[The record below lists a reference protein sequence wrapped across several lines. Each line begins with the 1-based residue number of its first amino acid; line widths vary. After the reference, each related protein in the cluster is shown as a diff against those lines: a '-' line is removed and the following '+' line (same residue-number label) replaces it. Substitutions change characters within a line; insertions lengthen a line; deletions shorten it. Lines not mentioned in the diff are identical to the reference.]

1 MKRILVASVVAVL
14 AVATGNTQPASPKG
28 LQDEGTFGL
37 YVNEERIGTLTFKL
51 GADGSF
57 TNEAVL
63 GIAGQT
69 ATTVDTVVVD
79 ADGRWTRL
87 ETRGAQG
94 TITTIREGDT
104 AKRTFKEKTDIITV
118 KPGAVLFSNYG
129 PALMSVMLRQY
140 DRAKGGKQ
148 ALSVIV
154 LPGAA
159 VGGSLELKET
169 VERSVAGKDLP
180 LDHFLFEMAGIELHL
195 YADATGKLYLA
206 EVPQQR
212 AAYVRDG
219 YESLRKATDT
229 DTLISKPTFDI
240 VAEQVMAPARDG
252 VRLATAVWRPK
263 GEGRFPVVLI
273 RTPYKK
279 EMLELNA
286 KFYARRGYAVAVQD
300 CRGRFGSEGTWEPF
314 VHERKD
320 GYDAVEW
327 AAAQPWSNGK
337 VGMIGGSYVGWVQ
350 WWAAVERP
358 PHLVTIVPNVS
369 PPDPFYNIPYEYG
382 TFFVLGAIWWAD
394 ILESNA
400 TADLSGAA
408 MSRIG
413 EKKYMQLLRPLPV
426 IDLDR
431 AILGKENA
439 YWRTWIRH
447 PDNDAYWAR
456 ANFLDELK
464 RARIPVFHQSGWFDG
479 DGIGTKL
486 NYQRMAAAGHPNQKL
501 IVGPWGHTDTATRR
515 LGNRDFGAQA
525 IVDLQR
531 QYLRWFDYWLKGTDN
546 GILKEPLVKIYV
558 MGANRWLEGTTYPL
572 PETRFEKWY
581 LTSSAGANTSKGD
594 GRLTTEAP
602 PARSKPDTYVYD
614 PGDPTPDPRF
624 YEVSAEEEKTTRT
637 AAERRAAADAY
648 HEHVTTERRD
658 MLVYQTE
665 PLTAPLTI
673 AGPISAVLHAS
684 TSGRDTDWFM
694 NLVEIDAKG
703 KTFWLCTGRIRAR
716 YRTSMAKPVLLKP
729 GQPYQYTLDLWH
741 TGIRIP
747 EGSRLR
753 VEVSSAQYPTFSRNL
768 NTGGHN
774 EVETKYVSAT
784 QTIYHD
790 AKRPSHIVLPV
801 IPERTTTP
809 TARSETRR

>member
-1 MKRILVASVVAVL
+1 MRRTLLVVAIV
-14 AVATGNTQPASPKG
+14 AVVVSAGLGQPATLKG
-28 LQDEGTFGL
+28 FQDDGTFGL
-37 YVNEERIGTLTFKL
+37 YVNEERIGTLTFKWSL
-51 GADGSF
+51 DGTF

-63 GIAGQT
+63 GIAGQSV
-69 ATTVDTVVVD
+69 TTVDSVFVD
-79 ADGRWTRL
+79 GEGRWTRL
-87 ETRGAQG
+87 ETKAPQG
-94 TITTIREGDT
+94 TITTVREGDS
-104 AKRTFKEKTDIITV
+104 ARRTFNEKTDIIQV
-118 KPGAVLFSNYG
+118 KPGSVLFSNYG
-129 PALMSVMLRQY
+129 PALMSGMIRQY
-140 DRAKGGKQ
+140 DKAKGGKQ
-148 ALSVIV
+148 PLSVIV
-154 LPGAA
+154 LPGA
-159 VGGSLELKET
+159 VLDGSLELMEK

-180 LDHFLFEMAGIELHL
+180 LEHYLFELRGIELHL
-195 YADATGKLYLA
+195 YADGAGKVYLA

-219 YESLRKATDT
+219 YEALRKAAETDP
-229 DTLISKPTFDI
+229 LISKPTFDI
-240 VAEQVMAPARDG
+240 VIEQAMAPMRDG
-252 VRLATAVWRPK
+252 VRLASTVWRPK
-263 GEGRFPVVLI
+263 GDGPFPVILI

-327 AAAQPWSNGK
+327 VAKQPWSNGK

-358 PHLVTIVPNVS
+358 PHLVTIIPNVA
-369 PPDPFYNIPYEYG
+369 PPDPFYNIPYEHG
-382 TFFVLGAIWWAD
+382 VFFVLGAIWWAD

-426 IDLDR
+426 IDLDK
-431 AILGKENA
+431 AILGKENP

-501 IVGPWGHTDTATRR
+501 ILGPWGHTDTAQRM
-515 LGNRDFGAQA
+515 LGSRDFGTKAV
-525 IVDLQR
+525 VDLQR
-531 QYLRWFDYWLKGTDN
+531 DYLRWFDYWLKGTDN
-546 GILKEPLVKIYV
+546 GILKEPLVKIFV
-558 MGANRWLEGTTYPL
+558 MGSNTWLEGATYPL
-572 PETRFEKWY
+572 AQTRFEKWY
-581 LTSSAGANTSKGD
+581 LAGGGRANTSKGD

-602 PARSKPDTYVYD
+602 AAGSKPDMYVYD

-624 YEVSAEEEKTTRT
+624 YELTVEEEKQVRTTQ
-637 AAERRAAADAY
+637 ERRADAEAY
-648 HEHVTTERRD
+648 HEKVTAGRRD
-658 MLVYQTE
+658 ILAYQTE
-665 PLTAPLTI
+665 PLKAALTI

-703 KTFWLCTGRIRAR
+703 RTFWLCSGRLRAR
-716 YRTSMAKPVLLKP
+716 YRTSTAKPALLKP

-741 TGIRIP
+741 TGITVP
-747 EGSRLR
+747 AGGRLR

-774 EVETKYVSAT
+774 EIETKYISAN
-784 QTIYHD
+784 QTIFHD
-790 AKRPSHIVLPV
+790 AKRPSHILLPV
-801 IPERTTTP
+801 IPERLTP
-809 TARSETRR
+809 ATAGAATRR